1 MARVPSVTRTI
12 QTTKAN
18 VLCIDLSTEQ
28 PFTQS
33 VIIPRTYKD
42 ERSMLKK
49 IKPMLENENV
59 KVVHVQN
66 FTVEST
72 LYGMT
77 EEEFIKAA
85 EILPPRKTN
94 EE

>member
-1 MARVPSVTRTI
+1 MARQPQVTRTI
-12 QTTKAN
+12 QTTKCK
-18 VLCIDLSTEQ
+18 VLCIDLVNER
-28 PFTQS
+28 PFTQE
-33 VIIPRTYKD
+33 VVLPRTYKD

-49 IKPMLENENV
+49 IKPMLEIADV

-77 EEEFIKAA
+77 EEEFIEKAT
-85 EILPPRKTN
+85 ILPARTSKI
-94 EE
+94 

>member
-33 VIIPRTYKD
+33 VILPRTYKD

-49 IKPMLENENV
+49 IKPMFENETV

-77 EEEFIKAA
+77 EEEFIKSA
-85 EILPPRKTN
+85 EIMPPRKN
-94 EE
+94 K

>member
-12 QTTKAN
+12 QTTKCK
-18 VLCIDLSTEQ
+18 VLCIDVENER
-28 PFTQS
+28 PFTQE
-33 VIIPRTYKD
+33 VVLPRTYKD

-49 IKPMLENENV
+49 LKPMLESETV
-59 KVVHVQN
+59 KVVHVQD

-77 EEEFIKAA
+77 EEEFISVAQV
-85 EILPPRKTN
+85 LPPRKEN
-94 EE
+94 

>member
-1 MARVPSVTRTI
+1 MARQPQVTRTI
-12 QTTKAN
+12 QTTNCN
-18 VLCIDLSTEQ
+18 VLCIDLVNEQ
-28 PFTQS
+28 PFTEN
-33 VIIPRTYKD
+33 VVLPRTYKD

-49 IKPMLENENV
+49 LKPLLESDTV

-77 EEEFIKAA
+77 EEEFIEKAQ
-85 EILPPRKTN
+85 ILPARTSKI
-94 EE
+94 

>member
-12 QTTKAN
+12 QTTRAN

-33 VIIPRTYKD
+33 VILPRTYKD

-49 IKPMLENENV
+49 IKPMLENETV

-85 EILPPRKTN
+85 EILPPRTVN
-94 EE
+94 N

>member
-1 MARVPSVTRTI
+1 MARQPQVTRTI
-12 QTTKAN
+12 MTTKAN
-18 VLCIDLSTEQ
+18 VLCINLETET

-33 VIIPRTYKD
+33 VVLPRTYKD
-42 ERSMLKK
+42 ERSILRK
-49 IKPMLENENV
+49 IKPMLENDTV

-77 EEEFIKAA
+77 EEEFIASA
-85 EILPPRKTN
+85 EILPPRKAN

>member
-18 VLCIDLSTEQ
+18 VLCIDLSAEQ

-33 VIIPRTYKD
+33 VILPRTYKD

-49 IKPMLENENV
+49 IKPMLENETV

>member
-1 MARVPSVTRTI
+1 MARQPQVTRTI
-12 QTTKAN
+12 QTTNCN
-18 VLCIDLSTEQ
+18 VLCIDLVNEQ
-28 PFTQS
+28 PFTEN
-33 VIIPRTYKD
+33 VVLPRTYKD

-49 IKPMLENENV
+49 LKPLLESDTV

-77 EEEFIKAA
+77 EEEFIKKAQ
-85 EILPPRKTN
+85 ILPARTSKI
-94 EE
+94 

>member
-1 MARVPSVTRTI
+1 MARQPQVTRTI

-18 VLCIDLSTEQ
+18 VLCIDLVNEQ
-28 PFTQS
+28 PFTQE
-33 VIIPRTYKD
+33 VVLPRTYKD
-42 ERSMLKK
+42 EKSMLKK
-49 IKPMLENENV
+49 IKPIVENDNI

-77 EEEFIKAA
+77 EEEFILAA
-85 EILPPRKTN
+85 HILPAGTAKI
-94 EE
+94 

>member
-1 MARVPSVTRTI
+1 MARQPQVTRTI

-18 VLCIDLSTEQ
+18 VLCIDLVNEQ
-28 PFTQS
+28 PFTQE
-33 VIIPRTYKD
+33 VVLPRTYKD
-42 ERSMLKK
+42 EKSMLKK
-49 IKPMLENENV
+49 IKPIVENDNI

-77 EEEFIKAA
+77 EEEFILAA
-85 EILPPRKTN
+85 HILPARTAKI
-94 EE
+94 

>member
-12 QTTKAN
+12 QTTRAN

-33 VIIPRTYKD
+33 VILPRTYKD

-49 IKPMLENENV
+49 IKPMLENETV
-59 KVVHVQN
+59 MVVHVQN

-85 EILPPRKTN
+85 EILPPRKAN

>member
-49 IKPMLENENV
+49 IKPMLENETV

-85 EILPPRKTN
+85 EILPPRTAN
-94 EE
+94 N

>member
-12 QTTKAN
+12 QTTRAN

-33 VIIPRTYKD
+33 VILPRTYKD

-49 IKPMLENENV
+49 IKPMLENETV

-85 EILPPRKTN
+85 EILPPRKAN

>member
-1 MARVPSVTRTI
+1 MARQPQVTRTI

-18 VLCIDLSTEQ
+18 VLCIDLVNEQ
-28 PFTQS
+28 PFTQE
-33 VIIPRTYKD
+33 VILPRTYKD
-42 ERSMLKK
+42 ERSMMKK
-49 IKPMLENENV
+49 IKPLVENDTI

-77 EEEFIKAA
+77 EEEFISAA
-85 EILPPRKTN
+85 HILPARTSKI
-94 EE
+94 

>member
-33 VIIPRTYKD
+33 VILPRTYTD

-49 IKPMLENENV
+49 IKPMLENETV

-85 EILPPRKTN
+85 EILPPRKAN

>member
-12 QTTKAN
+12 QTTKCK
-18 VLCIDLSTEQ
+18 VLCIDVENER
-28 PFTQS
+28 PFTQE
-33 VIIPRTYKD
+33 VVLPRTYKD

-49 IKPMLENENV
+49 IKPMLESETV
-59 KVVHVQN
+59 KVVHVQD

-77 EEEFIKAA
+77 EEEFISVAQV
-85 EILPPRKTN
+85 LPPRKEN
-94 EE
+94 